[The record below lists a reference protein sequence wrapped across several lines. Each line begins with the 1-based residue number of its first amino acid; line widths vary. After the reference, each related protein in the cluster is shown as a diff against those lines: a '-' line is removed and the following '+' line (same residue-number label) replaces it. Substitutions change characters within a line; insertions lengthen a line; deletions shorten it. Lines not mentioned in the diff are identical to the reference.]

1 MGYLKLLGVIELFV
15 PRDHSEQV
23 TSEWY
28 VDRLWK
34 EGHCPHSVLD
44 LGCGAGNSLD
54 LFRKYD
60 PNIAWVGLDI
70 ENSPEVQTR
79 KRRDGN
85 FATYDGTHIP
95 FADNTF
101 DLIYCKQ
108 VLEHVRY
115 PQRLMSEAARVLRP
129 KGCLIGSTS
138 HLEPYHS
145 FSYWNYTPYGFSVIA
160 GEAGLSLLEI
170 RPSIDALS
178 MIITHIWQRFPGI
191 WWEHESPVNWVIS
204 FLARLRR
211 VHPQSVNALKL
222 LFCGQ
227 FCFWALKPEEC

>member
-1 MGYLKLLGVIELFV
+1 MGYLKLLGVVEPFV

-28 VDRLWK
+28 VDHLWK

-79 KRRDGN
+79 KLRDAN

-115 PQRLMSEAARVLRP
+115 PQRFMSEAARVLRP

-145 FSYWNYTPYGFSVIA
+145 YSYWNYTPYGFSVIA
-160 GEAGLSLLEI
+160 GEAGLRLLEI

-178 MIITHIWQRFPGI
+178 MLFTHVWQRFPAI
-191 WWEHESPVNWVIS
+191 WWEHESPVNLVIS
-204 FLARLRR
+204 LLAGLRK

-227 FCFWALKPEEC
+227 FCFWASKPE